1 MTRAQLLDEITL
13 REASLRDAQRELD
26 AGELSLEAFEQLRAR
41 ETALLE
47 TLRHELASLPIDAP
61 TSPVAEARASS
72 GGRTRRMRYLVGA
85 LLAFAVAVGIVLA
98 HSFSTRQAGDSITGS
113 ISLSTSQQVTAL
125 LSQAE
130 GDTANGNLTAALTAY
145 QGVLSIEPNNVTALT
160 ESGWLTFSAGT
171 STKNLIVIQRGVDE
185 LHRAVEIDG
194 NNSAALLYYGIAAYD
209 VPGSKTVSKKILT
222 QFLKT
227 QPSRALLLIAN
238 HYLVALGL
246 Q

>member
-13 REASLRDAQRELD
+13 REASLRDAQRERD
-26 AGELSLEAFEQLRAR
+26 AGELSLDAFEQLRDR

-47 TLRHELASLPIDAP
+47 TLRQELASLPTEAP
-61 TSPVAEARASS
+61 ASPATGARAST
-72 GGRTRRMRYLVGA
+72 GRRTRRTRYLVGS

-113 ISLSTSQQVTAL
+113 ITLSSSQEVTAL

-130 GDTANGNLTAALTAY
+130 GDTANGNLTAALAAY
-145 QGVLSIEPNNVTALT
+145 QSVLSIEPNNVTALT

-171 STKNLIVIQRGVDE
+171 STKNLTVIRRGIDE

-194 NNSAALLYYGIAAYD
+194 NSSAALLYYGIAAYD
-209 VPGSKTVSKKILT
+209 VPGSKNVSKNILR